1 MPTAVEPDASWHLQ
15 LLPAPSAGQPTVLPA
30 LRVARRGDANAL
42 RPLPATA
49 AAPQRLVFVGDY
61 VAPLSQLVKRFKFH
75 HAPELAPAL
84 ARLMLLR
91 WQLARREQYLNRPD
105 LILAVPLHASRCW
118 RRGYN
123 QSDLLARP
131 LARWLGCPYRPAALR
146 RVRKTAQQQRLNAGA
161 RRRNLQRAFI
171 CTVSVAGRHIAP
183 VDDVVTTGSTVAEI
197 AALLRRQGAASVQI
211 WCVCRTL

>member
-1 MPTAVEPDASWHLQ
+1 MPTAIEHDASWPLQ
-15 LLPAPSAGQPTVLPA
+15 LLPASPAGQTAVLPA
-30 LRVARRGDANAL
+30 LRAARRGDAHAL

-49 AAPQRLVFVGDY
+49 TALATAGVRRRLRDAAQRLG
-61 VAPLSQLVKRFKFH
+61 KRFKFH
-75 HAPELAPAL
+75 RAPELAPAL

-91 WQLARREQYLNRPD
+91 WQQARREQYLNRPD
-105 LILAVPLHASRCW
+105 LILAVPLHATRCW

-131 LARWLGCPYRPAALR
+131 LAHWLGCAYRPAALR
-146 RVRKTAQQQRLNAGA
+146 RVRKTALQQRLSASA
-161 RRRNLQRAFI
+161 RRRNLQRAFA
-171 CTVSVAGRHIAP
+171 CNVPVAGRHIAL
-183 VDDVVTTGSTVAEI
+183 VDDVVTTGSTVSEI

>member
-1 MPTAVEPDASWHLQ
+1 
-15 LLPAPSAGQPTVLPA
+15 LPAGK
-30 LRVARRGDANAL
+30 ARTPCGRCL
-42 RPLPATA
+42 QRPP
-49 AAPQRLVFVGDY
+49 PWQRLVFVGDY
-61 VAPLSQLVKRFKFH
+61 VAPLSQLVKKFKFH
-75 HAPELAPAL
+75 RTPELAPTL

-91 WQLARREQYLNRPD
+91 WQQARREQYLNRPD

-131 LARWLGCPYRPAALR
+131 LARWLGCAYQPAALR
-146 RVRKTAQQQRLNAGA
+146 RVRKTALQQRLSASA
-161 RRRNLQRAFI
+161 RRRNLQRAFA
-171 CTVSVAGRHIAP
+171 CTVPVAGRHIAL
-183 VDDVVTTGSTVAEI
+183 VDDVVTTGSTVAAI

>member
-1 MPTAVEPDASWHLQ
+1 MASAAAACAICR
-15 LLPAPSAGQPTVLPA
+15 PAPVLPT
-30 LRVARRGDANAL
+30 LRVARRGTQTPCGRCL
-42 RPLPATA
+42 QRPP
-49 AAPQRLVFVGDY
+49 PWQRLVFVGDY

-75 HAPELAPAL
+75 RAPELAPAL

-91 WQLARREQYLNRPD
+91 WQQARREQYLNRPD

-131 LARWLGCPYRPAALR
+131 LARWLGCAYRPAALR
-146 RVRKTAQQQRLNAGA
+146 RVRKTALQQRLSAGA
-161 RRRNLQRAFI
+161 RRRNLQRAFV
-171 CTVSVAGRHIAP
+171 CTVSVAGRHIAL

>member
-1 MPTAVEPDASWHLQ
+1 MPCGRCLQ
-15 LLPAPSAGQPTVLPA
+15 
-30 LRVARRGDANAL
+30 
-42 RPLPATA
+42 RPP
-49 AAPQRLVFVGDY
+49 PWQRLVFVGDY

-75 HAPELAPAL
+75 RAPELAPTL

-91 WQLARREQYLNRPD
+91 WQQARREQNLNRPD
-105 LILAVPLHASRCW
+105 LILAVPLHATRCW

-131 LARWLGCPYRPAALR
+131 LARWLGCSYRPAALR
-146 RVRKTAQQQRLNAGA
+146 RVRKTALQQRLSAGA

-171 CTVSVAGRHIAP
+171 CTVPVAGRHIAL

>member
-1 MPTAVEPDASWHLQ
+1 
-15 LLPAPSAGQPTVLPA
+15 
-30 LRVARRGDANAL
+30 
-42 RPLPATA
+42 
-49 AAPQRLVFVGDY
+49 VFVGDY

-75 HAPELAPAL
+75 RAPELAPAL

-91 WQLARREQYLNRPD
+91 WQQARREQYLNRPD

-131 LARWLGCPYRPAALR
+131 LARWLDCPYQPAALR
-146 RVRKTAQQQRLNAGA
+146 RVRKTALQQRLNAGA
-161 RRRNLQRAFI
+161 RRRNLQHAFI
-171 CTVSVAGRHIAP
+171 CTVSVAGRHIAL
-183 VDDVVTTGSTVAEI
+183 VDDVVTTGSTASAI